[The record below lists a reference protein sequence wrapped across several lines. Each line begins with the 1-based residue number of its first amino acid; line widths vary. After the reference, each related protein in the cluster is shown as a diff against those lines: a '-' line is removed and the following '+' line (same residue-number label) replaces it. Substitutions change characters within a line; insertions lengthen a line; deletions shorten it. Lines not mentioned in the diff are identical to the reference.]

1 MKTKVIAYARCST
14 SEQFKSG
21 LGIEAQIEDMEVFA
35 RRNDLE
41 IIEFCKEVVSGKHD
55 LERRPVLR
63 KAFDDASKIKGCYV
77 LTSKIDRLSRS
88 QLFIN
93 KLVALGTP
101 FMTAETGVT
110 CSPLEISLRVAFAEE
125 ERRKIGE
132 RTKAAFAAKRA
143 RGEPMGMHLEKVAR
157 HQKLACENSSIVN
170 KLEADA
176 FAEYMRQNI
185 TDYMDLKLNLSQMAA
200 RLNKYKTPTQRGG
213 QWYPTTVKNVIDR
226 LGLKI

>member
-1 MKTKVIAYARCST
+1 MNTKVIAYARCST

-21 LGIEAQIEDMEVFA
+21 LGIEAQIEDMQLFA
-35 RRNDLE
+35 SRNDLE
-41 IIEFCKEVVSGKHD
+41 IIDIRKEVVSGKHD
-55 LERRPVLR
+55 LERRPVL
-63 KAFDDASKIKGCYV
+63 KQAFDDAAKLKGCFV

-101 FMTAETGVT
+101 FMTAETGVK

-143 RGEPMGMHLEKVAR
+143 RGEPMGMQLEKVAA
-157 HQKLACENSSIVN
+157 HKEVAAKNSSIVN

-176 FAEYMRQNI
+176 FAEYMREKI
-185 TDYMDLKLNLSQMAA
+185 TDYLELKLNLSQMAA

-213 QWYPTTVKNVIDR
+213 DWYPTTVKNVIDR
-226 LGLKI
+226 LGLKT